1 MVRLLL
7 VRHAATTWNA
17 QQRFQGH
24 TDVPLSQCGQQQVVA
39 LVQALRAETIH
50 ACYTS
55 DLRRAWETAHALAH
69 PRGLPL
75 RQEPRLREM
84 AFGVWEGLTYAD
96 LQQRDPS
103 LLATW
108 QQNPMQVAPP
118 GGETLHQVADR
129 VQAMLADII
138 TAHQGHIVLLV
149 SHGGPLRVLLCLALG
164 LSPRAYW
171 QFSLAPASWAELEVH
186 AEGAILGR
194 LNATGALTQHC
205 SPDAARG
212 C

>member
-7 VRHAATTWNA
+7 VRHAETTWNA

-24 TDVPLSQCGQQQVVA
+24 TDVPLSPGGQRQVVA

-55 DLRRAWETAHALAH
+55 DLCRARETARSLTH

-84 AFGVWEGLTYAD
+84 AFGAWEGLRPAD
-96 LQQRDPS
+96 VQQHDPH
-103 LLATW
+103 LLAAW
-108 QQNPMQVAPP
+108 YQDPLHVAPP
-118 GGETLHQVADR
+118 GGETLRQVAHR
-129 VQAMLADII
+129 VQAVLADIVM
-138 TAHQGHIVLLV
+138 AHEDHTVLLV

-164 LSPRAYW
+164 LPPRAYW
-171 QFSLAPASWAELEVH
+171 QFGLAPAAWADLQVY
-186 AEGAILGR
+186 AEGAILER
-194 LNATGALTQHC
+194 LNMTATLT
-205 SPDAARG
+205 
-212 C
+212 